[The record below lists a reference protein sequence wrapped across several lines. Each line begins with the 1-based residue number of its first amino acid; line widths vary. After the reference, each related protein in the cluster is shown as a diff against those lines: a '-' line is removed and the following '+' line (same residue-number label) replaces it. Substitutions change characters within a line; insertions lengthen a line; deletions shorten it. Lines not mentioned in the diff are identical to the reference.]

1 MIVTVKN
8 CFVRQLSSQLEEMIQ
23 QNREL
28 RRRVKHNKYQISH
41 WSETIVHPNSDSNS
55 CDQINAQRG
64 LSLAEM
70 RNILLER
77 NYLKKRLNELEEEV
91 NQFKS
96 LANNSA
102 DNLNNLMNETSVEP
116 NWDEL
121 PVEGPINR
129 EPEDK
134 LFPEKLPNR
143 ILRLY
148 ENIVSYLLFHKI
160 SNILNTLF
168 VLFLSF
174 PSISWPRV
182 KRL

>member
-1 MIVTVKN
+1 MQ
-8 CFVRQLSSQLEEMIQ
+8 FLRQLSTQLEELIQ

-41 WSETIVHPNSDSNS
+41 WSETIAHPNSETNS
-55 CDQINAQRG
+55 CDQTNAQRG

-77 NYLKKRLNELEEEV
+77 NYLKKRLKELEEEV

-96 LANNSA
+96 LTNNPA
-102 DNLNNLMNETSVEP
+102 DNLNNLMNETSSDTD
-116 NWDEL
+116 WAEL

-134 LFPEKLPNR
+134 LFPEKQANK

-148 ENIVSYLLFHKI
+148 VTFRFAFRLLYYLIINFF
-160 SNILNTLF
+160 S
-168 VLFLSF
+168 
-174 PSISWPRV
+174 
-182 KRL
+182 